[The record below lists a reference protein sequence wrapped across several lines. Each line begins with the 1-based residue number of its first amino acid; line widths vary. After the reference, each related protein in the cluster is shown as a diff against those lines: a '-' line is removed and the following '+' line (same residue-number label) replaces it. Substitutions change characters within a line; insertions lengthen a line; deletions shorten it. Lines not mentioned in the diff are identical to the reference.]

1 MDGGRLRILVVDDD
15 EDDFVMT
22 RDLLS
27 EIGGRTI
34 ETDWASTY
42 SDGLRSLCANSHD
55 VYLLDYRLGEKNGV
69 ELLKEAVAEGCC
81 KPVILLTGQGDRELD
96 LQAMEAGASDYLVKG
111 QIDASL
117 LERSIRYA
125 IGHKQSEQQIK
136 QMAYYD
142 HLTNLPN
149 RVLFQERLRQGI
161 SLAHR
166 YERTSVVLFLDL
178 DNFKRINDTL
188 GHRVGDMLLQGVA
201 ERLRDSVRKSD
212 AITRT
217 RNDDPDATIAR
228 IGGDE
233 FILLLTEINQPE
245 DAARVAQRI
254 IDGLNR
260 PFVLDGNEVVV
271 TASIGIALFPD
282 DGEDMDTL
290 LKNADIA
297 MYHAKEQGR
306 NGYQFYRNSM
316 NAAALEKLRL
326 ENDLRRALARN
337 EFTLFFQ
344 PEIDVQDWS
353 LAGLE
358 ALIRWNHPE
367 RGLVGP
373 LEFIPVAED
382 SGLILP
388 IGEWVLMAACQ
399 QNREWQDAG
408 LPAVPVSVNLSGHQ
422 FRQKNF
428 VDVVRGALRGSRL
441 EPRYLIL
448 EITESVLMKD
458 TAASME
464 TLKELRTMGV
474 RLSIDDF
481 GTGYSSLSYLKRF
494 PIHSLKI
501 DRSFIK
507 EVAVNADDAA
517 IVTAII
523 VMGHSL
529 KLAVVAEG
537 VEKKEHADILR
548 TQGCDHMQGY
558 FISKPMPAA
567 DVPALFSRG
576 VVTAPSGSTR

>member
-15 EDDFVMT
+15 EDDFVVT

-217 RNDDPDATIAR
+217 RSDDPDATIAR

-254 IDGLNR
+254 IEGLNR

-316 NAAALEKLRL
+316 NAAALEKLKL
-326 ENDLRRALARN
+326 ENDLRRALVRN

-344 PEIDVQDWS
+344 PEIDVQDGS
-353 LAGLE
+353 LEGLE

-388 IGEWVLMAACQ
+388 IGEWVLRAACR

-428 VDVVRGALRGSRL
+428 VDVVRGALMESRL
-441 EPRYLIL
+441 EPQHLIL

-464 TLKELRTMGV
+464 TLEELRAMGV
-474 RLSIDDF
+474 RLAVDDF

-576 VVTAPSGSTR
+576 VVTAPSGSAR